1 MGFAKSSTHP
11 TTAAHA
17 RIQENFITAIEST
30 VIYSSDLPES
40 GPISSIVCENVVTGV
55 IDDPIDVVVTVIDD
69 VGAVVDITVVD
80 DVGIAVVV
88 TVVDDVGIAVD
99 VTVVDDVGIAVDVAV
114 AVDVDIV
121 VVDVVLIVLPDAASA
136 FLLLS
141 EASINVTTGGVTIAN
156 LPHCSRK

>member
-1 MGFAKSSTHP
+1 M
-11 TTAAHA
+11 
-17 RIQENFITAIEST
+17 
-30 VIYSSDLPES
+30 PES

-69 VGAVVDITVVD
+69 VGAVVDI
-80 DVGIAVVV
+80 

>member
-1 MGFAKSSTHP
+1 MGFAKGSTHP

-80 DVGIAVVV
+80 DVGIAV
-88 TVVDDVGIAVD
+88 
-99 VTVVDDVGIAVDVAV
+99 DVAV